1 MSIDS
6 DIMDMASFVEEHGD
20 ESAMAMYGRICTH
33 INVAEATVASSVEQV
48 TIANANVNSNNN
60 LFNYLIDQGIID
72 RNSLVKH
79 KIAANIEPS
88 WAKDYIVS
96 SS

>member
-6 DIMDMASFVEEHGD
+6 DIMDMASFVEVHGD
-20 ESAMAMYGRICTH
+20 EWSISIFDRICAH
-33 INVAEATVASSVEQV
+33 INVAEATVESAVEQV